1 MAQIYEI
8 TEENVKEVFA
18 MGEENEDK
26 GNDNLMCSC
35 SCCGTEYYAILDET
49 ESENLEKY
57 WEYGREL
64 GLIQDVFPTIPAF
77 VRSGAIDKFASGF
90 CICPKCSGFED
101 DEK

>member
-8 TEENVKEVFA
+8 TEENVKEVFS

-26 GNDNLMCSC
+26 GNYNLMCSC
-35 SCCGTEYYAILDET
+35 SCCGAEYYTILDET

-77 VRSGAIDKFASGF
+77 VRSGAIDQYSNGF
-90 CICPKCSGFED
+90 CICPKCSGFE
-101 DEK
+101 E